1 MMAMHFHSNLLAL
14 LVAVVATFAI
24 GALWYS
30 PLLFGNMWV
39 RAHGYSPER
48 LERMKKG
55 APRAYGF
62 SFVAFL
68 VMAHVF
74 AFLAMRVGVGSAL
87 GGAKL
92 GLTLWVGFALTI
104 GLTAWVYSDKPV
116 TTYLI
121 DAGYQLVYLLIMGAI
136 IGGWR

>member
-1 MMAMHFHSNLLAL
+1 MHFHLHVLAL
-14 LVAVVATFAI
+14 VVAVVATFAL

-30 PLLFGNMWV
+30 PLVFGNMWV

-48 LERMKKG
+48 LERMKKR
-55 APRAYGF
+55 APRAYGI

-68 VMAHVF
+68 VMAHV
-74 AFLAMRVGVGSAL
+74 LAYLALRVGVGTAL

-92 GLTLWVGFALTI
+92 GFLVWVGFAATI
-104 GLTAWVYSDKPV
+104 GLTSWVYSDKPF

-121 DAGYQLVYLLIMGAI
+121 DAGYELVYLIVMGAI

>member
-1 MMAMHFHSNLLAL
+1 
-14 LVAVVATFAI
+14 
-24 GALWYS
+24 
-30 PLLFGNMWV
+30 
-39 RAHGYSPER
+39 
-48 LERMKKG
+48 
-55 APRAYGF
+55 
-62 SFVAFL
+62 
-68 VMAHVF
+68 
-74 AFLAMRVGVGSAL
+74 MRVGVGSAL

-92 GLTLWVGFALTI
+92 GLVLWVGFALTI

>member
-1 MMAMHFHSNLLAL
+1 MMHMHMYNFLAL
-14 LVAVVATFAI
+14 LVAVVATFAL

-30 PLLFGNMWV
+30 PLVFGNMWV

-48 LERMKKG
+48 LERMKKA
-55 APRAYGF
+55 APRAYGI

-74 AFLAMRVGVGSAL
+74 AFLAAHVGVGTAL

-92 GLTLWVGFALTI
+92 GLALWLGFAATI
-104 GLTAWVYSDKPV
+104 GLTSWVYSDKPL

-121 DAGYQLVYLLIMGAI
+121 DAGYQLVYLLVMGAI
-136 IGGWR
+136 IGAWR

>member
-1 MMAMHFHSNLLAL
+1 MHTHVLPLV
-14 LVAVVATFAI
+14 VAVVVTFAI

-30 PLLFGNMWV
+30 PFVFGNVWV

-55 APRAYGF
+55 APRAYGI
-62 SFVAFL
+62 SFLAFL
-68 VMAHVF
+68 VIAHV
-74 AFLAMRVGVGSAL
+74 LAYLAIRVGVGSAL

-92 GLTLWVGFALTI
+92 GFLVWVGFAATI
-104 GLTAWVYSDKPV
+104 GLTSWVYSDKPF

-121 DAGYQLVYLLIMGAI
+121 DAGYQLVYLIIMGAI
-136 IGGWR
+136 IGAWR

>member
-1 MMAMHFHSNLLAL
+1 MDTHFHMHAL
-14 LVAVVATFAI
+14 PLVVAVVATFAL

-30 PLLFGNMWV
+30 PLVFGNMWV

-55 APRAYGF
+55 APRAYGV

-68 VMAHVF
+68 V
-74 AFLAMRVGVGSAL
+74 LARVLAYLALRVGVGSAL

-92 GLTLWVGFALTI
+92 GFLVWVGFAATI
-104 GLTAWVYSDKPV
+104 GLTSWVYSDKPFR
-116 TTYLI
+116 TYLI
-121 DAGYQLVYLLIMGAI
+121 DAGYQLLYLLVMGAI
-136 IGGWR
+136 IGAWR

>member
-1 MMAMHFHSNLLAL
+1 MDTHFHMHAL
-14 LVAVVATFAI
+14 PLVVAVVATFAR

-30 PLLFGNMWV
+30 PLVFGNIWV

-55 APRAYGF
+55 APRAYGV

-68 VMAHVF
+68 VLAHV
-74 AFLAMRVGVGSAL
+74 LAYLALRVGVGSAL

-92 GLTLWVGFALTI
+92 GFLVWVGFAATI
-104 GLTAWVYSDKPV
+104 GLTSWVYSDKPFR
-116 TTYLI
+116 TYLI
-121 DAGYQLVYLLIMGAI
+121 DAGYQLLYLLVMGAI
-136 IGGWR
+136 IGAWR